1 MRELRILVILLFLA
15 HIYIG
20 VYAQKGTK
28 AVVEDTVMMDDAKA
42 NPTNLVKAR
51 FQINDVK
58 TRGIIVR
65 LKTNQERITAYRKE
79 GYKKVADKL
88 EERSRATNL
97 LLEYAF
103 ITYWTYSPVYFMESQ
118 HTSTLIKKDSL
129 IAKTFDLKRDT
140 SIYMNHDSF
149 YIVDY
154 GDLMVNDEDETHP
167 LKYSKAS
174 NNIIPGNFLVIKD
187 HHQEQL
193 QPPMPYYTK
202 MWVEELSSSNN
213 LEPIDSSM
221 SLTDSIKS
229 YLLLYKNTNDL
240 YKGDSKFIARK
251 YLDSV
256 YKHIQAETKKGSTS
270 YSSTPKLSDEFQSN
284 YMTIVHEVARVV
296 GKGNPYQKGV
306 NRLNK
311 YFIAYYCKRLDKDHN
326 ILCDNDPYYWWQRN
340 PNIRYLPYLRDL
352 EIALKS
358 ALDSDLKPTM

>member
-1 MRELRILVILLFLA
+1 MRELRILVVLLFLA

-20 VYAQKGTK
+20 AYAQKGTK

-42 NPTNLVKAR
+42 NPTNLAKAR

-129 IAKTFDLKRDT
+129 ITKTFDLKRDT

-174 NNIIPGNFLVIKD
+174 NNSIPGNFLVIKD

-202 MWVEELSSSNN
+202 MWMEELSSSNN

-221 SLTDSIKS
+221 SLTDSIKA
-229 YLLLYKNTNDL
+229 YLSQYPDMTAL
-240 YKGDSKFIARK
+240 RK
-251 YLDSV
+251 SSV
-256 YKHIQAETKKGSTS
+256 KATTER
-270 YSSTPKLSDEFQSN
+270 
-284 YMTIVHEVARVV
+284 YMNSIYWHQTF
-296 GKGNPYQKGV
+296 GKGNPYQKGAK
-306 NRLNK
+306 RLNK
-311 YFIAYYCKRLDKDHN
+311 YFIAYYCKRLDKDRN

-340 PNIRYLPYLRDL
+340 PNIRYLPYLRDM

-358 ALDSDLKPTM
+358 ALDSDLNPTK